1 MSVKNATFIDTQ
13 GCKTVVVYCLLGK
26 TGVEGFDASFNFT
39 TKFSLPFEVRK
50 IKTQFFSIFVLSL
63 CLCLIF
69 SFSLPLCLLLVLRSP
84 FLVPNFSFQ

>member
-13 GCKTVVVYCLLGK
+13 GCKTVAVYCLLGK

-50 IKTQFFSIFVLSL
+50 IKIQFFFL
-63 CLCLIF
+63 F
-69 SFSLPLCLLLVLRSP
+69 LCLLFFFIFPSLVLVTSSP
-84 FLVPNFSFQ
+84 FSIPRSQFFVSVRSQ

>member
-13 GCKTVVVYCLLGK
+13 GCKTVAVYCLLGK

-50 IKTQFFSIFVLSL
+50 IKIQFFFSIFVFAF
-63 CLCLIF
+63 CF

>member
-13 GCKTVVVYCLLGK
+13 GCKTVAVYCLLGK

-50 IKTQFFSIFVLSL
+50 IKIQFFFLF
-63 CLCLIF
+63 LCLIAFCF

-84 FLVPNFSFQ
+84 FLAPNFSFQ